1 MSSTSEA
8 AAHTSQMSSALS
20 WTCLESHL
28 NHYGARFSMVP
39 TLAALISSSAKH
51 SAIVLML
58 RNAASRAPVHNNQMA
73 WLTRLNGET
82 STAWRRTVPA
92 RPIRVE
98 SSRGPELMMAET
110 RIYEGKINTDDVQRL
125 IALTTKLTCKGF
137 SPVNKW
143 MISKAC
149 LTMRTDISFL
159 PLLRPRIMSELV
171 KRSTIGH
178 CALRKRFTVNRPAEW
193 GRYRAYFSLTAM

>member
-1 MSSTSEA
+1 MDVAFVLGTSF
-8 AAHTSQMSSALS
+8 TVVSYR
-20 WTCLESHL
+20 CL
-28 NHYGARFSMVP
+28 RTF
-39 TLAALISSSAKH
+39 AALISSSAKH

-58 RNAASRAPVHNNQMA
+58 RNAASRAPVHNNQIA
-73 WLTRLNGET
+73 WLTRLKGET

-98 SSRGPELMMAET
+98 SSRGPEFMIADT
-110 RIYEGKINTDDVQRL
+110 KIYEEHAIHENPDDVSV
-125 IALTTKLTCKGF
+125 TTNELTCNGF

-149 LTMRTDISFL
+149 FTIRTDISFL
-159 PLLRPRIMSELV
+159 PLLRPLIMSEFV

-178 CALRKRFTVNRPAEW
+178 WALRKRLTEKRPAEW
-193 GRYRAYFSLTAM
+193 GK